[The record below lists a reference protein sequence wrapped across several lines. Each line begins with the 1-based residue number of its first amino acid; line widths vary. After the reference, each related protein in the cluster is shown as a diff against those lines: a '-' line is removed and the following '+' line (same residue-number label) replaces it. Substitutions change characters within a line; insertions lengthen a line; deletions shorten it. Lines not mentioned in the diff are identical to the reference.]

1 MQIAHT
7 VFTDCRDDSF
17 GAKNCSGKN
26 LTQTF
31 DGPKVLNHLKEVH
44 VLLTYLNQLQNCI
57 TRVSILN
64 KSLHV
69 QQCKHTIHVNTY
81 T

>member
-44 VLLTYLNQLQNCI
+44 ILLT
-57 TRVSILN
+57 
-64 KSLHV
+64 
-69 QQCKHTIHVNTY
+69 
-81 T
+81 